1 MSYLA
6 GAVVWAGNA
15 FFIFSFSFSPI
26 LLEKEED
33 IFWWWSVYHGKH
45 GIGEVFFLYSIIAL
59 CSSLLSCVW
68 GMGRRGLG
76 LGNGN
81 GQTFMYS

>member
-1 MSYLA
+1 
-6 GAVVWAGNA
+6 
-15 FFIFSFSFSPI
+15 
-26 LLEKEED
+26 
-33 IFWWWSVYHGKH
+33 
-45 GIGEVFFLYSIIAL
+45 VFFLYSIIAL